1 MEFKA
6 GHSVWFSIARVWVF
20 ITTHI
25 FYRRSLFLGISDI
38 PKDAG
43 VIFAPNHQSAF
54 MDAIMC
60 SEMLKTQNRF
70 LVRADIFKNPTAAK
84 ILTSMN
90 LLPIYRLRDGIDSM
104 EKNEAIFKTSED
116 ALLRKETMIIFPEG
130 NQADRWQLRP
140 LKKGYARI
148 AFGALKRADKD
159 FPLYMVPTGIN
170 YYNFTDYRG
179 ELVLQYGKA
188 IDLRPYKKLLEENE
202 AKAINELRRELEESI
217 PQLIFD
223 IRDET
228 NYDKIKAVSHLL
240 TPMQEE
246 LNVDFE
252 RRKSFFQACG
262 DDISKSEL
270 NNAVL
275 AINELL
281 DAKEVEA
288 VDLRMARNGKLSMLL
303 KPFYISIALVTKF
316 ANAPLMMP
324 IENFIKN
331 KVKDHHFHASLRF
344 TMCNFIFPFYY
355 GFLLL
360 IACLIGGWRFGSSF
374 ILALTI
380 LSYVGILIKDK
391 LKYNQKRN
399 EIIAKVGDFESFDKV
414 IQLDVDKINK
424 KLESLF

>member
-6 GHSVWFSIARVWVF
+6 GNSVWFSIVRVWVF
-20 ITTHI
+20 ITTNI
-25 FYRRSLFLGISDI
+25 FYRRSLFLGVQEI

-60 SEMLKTQNRF
+60 SEMLKTQNRY
-70 LVRADIFKNPTAAK
+70 LVRADIFKKPFAAK

-90 LLPIYRLRDGIDSM
+90 LLPIYRLRDGVDSM

-148 AFGALKRADKD
+148 AFGALKRSGDH
-159 FPLYMVPTGIN
+159 FPLYMVPVGIN

-179 ELVLQYGKA
+179 ELVVQYGEA

-202 AKAINELRRELEESI
+202 AKAINELKRALEERI
-217 PQLIFD
+217 PKLMFD
-223 IRDET
+223 IRDEA
-228 NYDKIKAVSHLL
+228 NYDAIKAVSHLL
-240 TPMQEE
+240 VSMDEE
-246 LNVDFE
+246 LIIDFE
-252 RRKSFFQACG
+252 RRKLFFKACG
-262 DDISKSEL
+262 DLVTETEFKESVFSISNYLEEKGV
-270 NNAVL
+270 NA
-275 AINELL
+275 E
-281 DAKEVEA
+281 
-288 VDLRMARNGKLSMLL
+288 DLRMARNGKLSIIL
-303 KPFYISIALVTKF
+303 KPFFILIALVTKF

-374 ILALTI
+374 IVGLSI
-380 LSYVGILIKDK
+380 LSYLGVLIKDK

-399 EIIAKVGDFESFDKV
+399 EIVEKVGDFETFDSL
-414 IQLDVDKINK
+414 IQLEIEKINQ
-424 KLESLF
+424 KL